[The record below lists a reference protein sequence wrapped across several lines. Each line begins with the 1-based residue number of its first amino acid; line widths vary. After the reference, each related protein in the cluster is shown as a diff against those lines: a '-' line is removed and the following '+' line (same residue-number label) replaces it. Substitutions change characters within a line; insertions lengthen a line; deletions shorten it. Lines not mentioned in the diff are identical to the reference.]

1 MFDNGSDFK
10 DSRIPSCGTG
20 PIGRI
25 RFVAAELRHF
35 IRAARNNTRAR
46 RTTERRSR

>member
-1 MFDNGSDFK
+1 MFDNGSDFE

-25 RFVAAELRHF
+25 RFVAAELRRLIHTARHNK
-35 IRAARNNTRAR
+35 RAHW
-46 RTTERRSR
+46 TTIWRSR